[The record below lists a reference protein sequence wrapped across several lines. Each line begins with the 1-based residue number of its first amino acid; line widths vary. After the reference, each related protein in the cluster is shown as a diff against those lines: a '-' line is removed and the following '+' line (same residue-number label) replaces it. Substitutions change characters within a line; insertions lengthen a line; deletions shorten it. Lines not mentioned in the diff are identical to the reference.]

1 MSLET
6 RVYQKENNKSIFKHA
21 KESFQD
27 IGSSL
32 YLAKQLA
39 VRDIKSQYRQSFLG
53 IFWALITPLA
63 TALVWVVLNL
73 SGTVALSET
82 GIPYPIFAFSGTLL
96 WSILTES
103 INSPINNTNAA
114 KGILSKINFPKE
126 ALVVSGI
133 YKLLFNS
140 SVKIVLLFVFLFLFK
155 VDLSWSLIWFPFVL
169 IAIILFGTTIGLL
182 LTPIGLLYKDI
193 SKIIPISMS
202 FLMYATPVVYIIPK
216 EGFMKTLMEYNPL
229 TALILTARDV
239 LVGTPPTFLNYF
251 LIITAIAL
259 PLFMVAL
266 VLYRISIPILVE
278 RISS

>member
-27 IGSSL
+27 IGNSL

-140 SVKIVLLFVFLFLFK
+140 SVKIVLLFVFLLLFK

>member
-27 IGSSL
+27 IGNSL

-140 SVKIVLLFVFLFLFK
+140 SVKIILLFVFLFLFK

-216 EGFMKTLMEYNPL
+216 EGFMKALMEYNPL

-239 LVGTPPTFLNYF
+239 LVGTPPTFLNNF